1 MKDLYASRREAPSL
15 TPQISIVHRAI
26 DRLEPGPA
34 SLCRHSKKRIRNTI
48 NALGFDART
57 RCYRDG
63 DVMAGRRRPAA
74 GGLRMTERARL
85 RFDHLAPARARHAA
99 IGRALNDLGA
109 GVEAVHAV

>member
-34 SLCRHSKKRIRNTI
+34 NLCRHSKKRIRNTI

-57 RCYRDG
+57 RCHRDG

-74 GGLRMTERARL
+74 GGLRMTERG
-85 RFDHLAPARARHAA
+85 AA
-99 IGRALNDLGA
+99 FRSPRSGA
-109 GVEAVHAV
+109 SASCRDWPCA